1 MSSTSSVF
9 RFRFFML
16 LLCLAGF
23 AGMALWVQGKL
34 PKFDITLLTTL
45 RSPTSSADPIGPQ
58 WLEEGM
64 RDITALGSNWV
75 LLLAALCSSILL
87 WLNQHRKL
95 ALALVVGIGA
105 GLAVTFALKHGFA
118 RPRPTL
124 VVHETQ
130 VFTSSFPSAHAMMSV
145 ITWFSLAL
153 IFSAS
158 PKGLAR
164 RRYIM
169 LVASIITFCIGFS
182 RVYLGVHWPTDVI
195 AGWLAGAVWVI
206 LWWSAVSRLTPYR
219 A

>member
-23 AGMALWVQGKL
+23 AGIALWVQGKL

-145 ITWFSLAL
+145 ITLFSLAL

-158 PKGLAR
+158 PQGLAR

-169 LVASIITFCIGFS
+169 LVASMITFCIGFS

-195 AGWLAGAVWVI
+195 AGWLAGVVWVI
-206 LWWSAVSRLTPYR
+206 LWWSVVSRLIPDR

>member
-9 RFRFFML
+9 RFRLFVL

-23 AGMALWVQGKL
+23 AGMALWMQGKL

-45 RSPTSSADPIGPQ
+45 RSPTSSADPIGPK

-75 LLLAALCSSILL
+75 LLLAAMCSTILL

-95 ALALVVGIGA
+95 ALALVAGISA

-169 LVASIITFCIGFS
+169 LVATLITFCIGFS

-195 AGWLAGAVWVI
+195 AGWLAGAAWVI
-206 LWWSAVSRLTPYR
+206 VWWSAVSRLTPPR
-219 A
+219 

>member
-16 LLCLAGF
+16 LLCVAGF

-34 PKFDITLLTTL
+34 PQFDITLLTTL
-45 RSPTSSADPIGPQ
+45 RSPTSSADPIGPK

-75 LLLAALCSSILL
+75 LLLAAFCSSILL
-87 WLNQHRKL
+87 WLNQHRKM
-95 ALALVVGIGA
+95 AVALVIGVGA
-105 GLAVTFALKHGFA
+105 GLMLTFALKYGFA

-158 PKGLAR
+158 PKGLASR
-164 RRYIM
+164 KYIM
-169 LVASIITFCIGFS
+169 LIASIITFLIGFS
-182 RVYLGVHWPTDVI
+182 RVYLGVHWPTDII

-206 LWWSAVSRLTPYR
+206 LWWSAVSRFTVAR
-219 A
+219 

>member
-105 GLAVTFALKHGFA
+105 GLAATFALKHGFA

-158 PKGLAR
+158 PKGLA
-164 RRYIM
+164 
-169 LVASIITFCIGFS
+169 
-182 RVYLGVHWPTDVI
+182 
-195 AGWLAGAVWVI
+195 GADT
-206 LWWSAVSRLTPYR
+206 LCWWHQ
-219 A
+219 